1 MKQQVNSIQIETK
14 KEISNRDYLILA
26 IPLII
31 SGISTPLIGAVD
43 TAVVGRMPEP
53 SAIGAVSLGAVIF
66 NTMYWLL
73 GFLRVST
80 TGLTSQASGADNE
93 KEIIYSFIRPMIVA
107 IIVGCLF
114 IFLQLPIIKVSLYL
128 FGASK
133 TIEEL
138 TSTYFSIRI
147 WGAPFALVNYV
158 LIGWLMGIGKVKLS
172 LATQVYMN
180 LVNIGLDLLFVLV
193 FGWGVPGV
201 AIATVIAEISTVVIG
216 LTFVMKSGQL
226 TSLQL
231 DVSSL
236 MQRAPLIKMLVVNRD
251 LFLRAVCLL
260 LMTGI
265 FTAIGARMGDIELA
279 ANAILLQ
286 VHYLMAY
293 LISGFANASSILVGR
308 SIGSSRIS
316 LFKRALSLSF
326 TWGLSSA
333 IFLAFLMILFCDT
346 LLLVFTDI
354 EAVRTLAGELFIWMG
369 VYPVVAF
376 WGLQLEGVFS
386 GATEAKFIRNS
397 IFCALIVFI
406 ISIWIFGSGI
416 TPHELWFAFN
426 LFTLGRSLFLSLA
439 IKKLTQMKFPIKKEK
454 ASSIM

>member
-1 MKQQVNSIQIETK
+1 MNQLETQ
-14 KEISNRDYLILA
+14 KEISHRDYLTLA

-43 TAVVGRMPEP
+43 TAVVGRVSEA

-80 TGLTSQASGADNE
+80 TGLTSQASGANDE
-93 KEIIYSFIRPMIVA
+93 KEIAYSFIRPIFLA
-107 IIVGCLF
+107 ILIGSLF
-114 IFLQLPIIKVSLYL
+114 ILFQLPIINVSLYI
-128 FGASK
+128 FGANQ

-158 LIGWLMGIGKVKLS
+158 LIGWLMGIGKVKRS
-172 LATQVYMN
+172 LATQIYMN
-180 LVNIGLDLLFVLV
+180 VVNISLDLLFVLV
-193 FGWGVPGV
+193 FGWGVSGV
-201 AIATVIAEISTVVIG
+201 AYATVIAEISTVLIG
-216 LTFVMKSGQL
+216 LAFVVKSGKL
-226 TSLQL
+226 TSLHL
-231 DVSSL
+231 NLSSML
-236 MQRAPLIKMLVVNRD
+236 KRAPIIKMLVINRD

-265 FTAIGARMGDIELA
+265 FTTIGARMGEIELA

-286 VHYLMAY
+286 VHYIMAY

-308 SIGSSRIS
+308 SIGSNQLS

-326 TWGLSSA
+326 KWGLGTA
-333 IFLAFLMILFCDT
+333 IFLSIFMFIFGHFLLIA
-346 LLLVFTDI
+346 FTDL
-354 EAVRTLAGELFIWMG
+354 EEVKNLAGELFIWMA
-369 VYPVVAF
+369 VYPIVAF

-386 GATEAKFIRNS
+386 GATEAKFIRNT

-406 ISIWIFGSGI
+406 ISIWIFGSEI
-416 TPHELWFAFN
+416 NPHQLWFTFN
-426 LFTLGRSLFLSLA
+426 IFTLGRSLFLSLA
-439 IKKLTQMKFPIKKEK
+439 LKRLTQIKFVLKKEET
-454 ASSIM
+454 SSII